1 MAVLVDLV
9 VARSDQG
16 AAAVAAQVHRA
27 VRVALPRVEVTVLL
41 MRQVV
46 AAEVEC
52 GTADSEVAAAVLL
65 QQLVGSLPR
74 PN

>member
-1 MAVLVDLV
+1 MPVA
-9 VARSDQG
+9 VARSGQEVV
-16 AAAVAAQVHRA
+16 AVQVRRA
-27 VRVALPRVEVTVLL
+27 VCVALPRVEVTVLL